1 MSEKSMNIVKS
12 VGVGMALGAAAGM
25 LFKPQK
31 KTGKRIVSDAV
42 KALGDVTESICDM
55 MGW

>member
-25 LFKPQK
+25 LLKPQK